1 MKLVRHGQPGA
12 ERAGLIDAQG
22 VLRDLSMLLPD
33 IGPTQLAPRT
43 LAALAAI
50 DAARLPAV
58 VPGTRLGCPV
68 GGVGKIVCVGLN
80 YADHAAEAGLPAPAE
95 PVLFMKATS
104 ALSGPTDAVRIPPG
118 ALKTDWEVELGIVIG
133 TRMQQVAEADAL
145 AHVAGYVLANDVSER
160 SYQMERGGQWDK
172 GKGCDTFGPIGPWLV
187 TRDEVPNPQ
196 RLGLWLDLNG
206 QRMQT
211 GDTRT
216 MVFGVARLVSYVS
229 RFITLEAG
237 DVLTTGTPP
246 GVGMGLRDAQGQPA
260 PRYLKKGDVMTLG
273 IDGLGQQRQRVVAF
287 KA

>member
-1 MKLVRHGQPGA
+1 M
-12 ERAGLIDAQG
+12 
-22 VLRDLSMLLPD
+22 
-33 IGPTQLAPRT
+33 
-43 LAALAAI
+43 
-50 DAARLPAV
+50 
-58 VPGTRLGCPV
+58 
-68 GGVGKIVCVGLN
+68 
-80 YADHAAEAGLPAPAE
+80 
-95 PVLFMKATS
+95 
-104 ALSGPTDAVRIPPG
+104 
-118 ALKTDWEVELGIVIG
+118 
-133 TRMQQVAEADAL
+133 
-145 AHVAGYVLANDVSER
+145 
-160 SYQMERGGQWDK
+160 
-172 GKGCDTFGPIGPWLV
+172 